1 MWERTY
7 YILLFN
13 SSPADETKSEMYCS
27 ESFLF
32 KVQKE
37 KYLLICETFWA
48 TELQIDRQTTTKT
61 DRQTEGEK
69 QHGQKRQVVT
79 VGMTSDRFKAKQHDR
94 PVSRRQTEQTGT
106 CKHPCTPVELHVPRH
121 TLLWVC
127 V

>member
-1 MWERTY
+1 MCERTY
-7 YILLFN
+7 YISLFN

-27 ESFLF
+27 ESFMF
-32 KVQKE
+32 EVQKE
-37 KYLLICETFWA
+37 KYLLICETFWG
-48 TELQIDRQTTTKT
+48 TELQIDRQT
-61 DRQTEGEK
+61 EGEK
-69 QHGQKRQVVT
+69 QRGQKRQVVT
-79 VGMTSDRFKAKQHDR
+79 VGLTSDRFKAKQHDR